1 MGDNIHLFIDVTGAN
16 ADSRMFVNDSK
27 KRRLLEDGQIIKT
40 TKFPNGLV
48 SKTDPMELRIHGN
61 KHTNT
66 RTKKL
71 ISGDSLHQRLAN
83 DIQDISSPN
92 RDNTNNADIETA
104 YYLHSANK
112 RTHVKEN
119 IPEVSNSA
127 KTTRSKNLI
136 QKFNDSVRSTSKSTS
151 SASLITRRQKFDID
165 VLSNEFA
172 LQVPEVKT
180 KRRQLI
186 ENKHNILQKQEQKS
200 TPLDQTGNCKRKQDG
215 LISKPDSLEHSIE
228 LHDSPKK
235 VMRIT
240 ATLEGSGEVSEKELD
255 IEFVESQSKSSDK
268 LEHES
273 ENNVVLPLNSVR
285 T

>member
-1 MGDNIHLFIDVTGAN
+1 MVDNFYLLIDAPGAN
-16 ADSRMFVNDSK
+16 ADNCMFVNDPK
-27 KRRLLEDGQIIKT
+27 KRRLLDGQNIKT
-40 TKFPNGLV
+40 AKVPNAQA
-48 SKTDPMELRIHGN
+48 DPMEPRIHGN

-66 RTKKL
+66 RSKKL
-71 ISGDSLHQRLAN
+71 VSGDSLHKRLEN

-92 RDNTNNADIETA
+92 RDNTNNTDIETA
-104 YYLHSANK
+104 DHLHSAYN
-112 RTHVKEN
+112 RSHVKEN
-119 IPEVSNSA
+119 IPDVSNSA
-127 KTTRSKNLI
+127 KTTRNKNLI
-136 QKFNDSVRSTSKSTS
+136 QKFNESDKSSSKTTLN
-151 SASLITRRQKFDID
+151 ASLLTRRQKFDID

-186 ENKHNILQKQEQKS
+186 ENKHSIFQKQEQKS
-200 TPLDQTGNCKRKQDG
+200 TPLDQHGNGKRKQEG
-215 LISKPDSLEHSIE
+215 CTSKSDSLAHSIE

-255 IEFVESQSKSSDK
+255 IEFVESQSKSCDK

-273 ENNVVLPLNSVR
+273 ENNVVLSLNSVR